1 MIQNGIPLDTVTLA
15 FFKPFAQWEGVGH
28 LVLGAS
34 SSWPQWPSAR
44 CTIIVHLSEQKPL
57 KNLPLEVKDLRQT
70 SSIRKKPEA
79 DLGFKKQ
86 QLDIF

>member
-1 MIQNGIPLDTVTLA
+1 MAPVAI
-15 FFKPFAQWEGVGH
+15 
-28 LVLGAS
+28 
-34 SSWPQWPSAR
+34 
-44 CTIIVHLSEQKPL
+44 CTMHDYSRSERAKAAE
-57 KNLPLEVKDLRQT
+57 KSPLEVKDLRQT